1 VYLLLDCC
9 CRKACS
15 LGISEEVV
23 FLPSISTE
31 EKNSLLLH
39 CFCVIYTPKD
49 EHFGIVP
56 IEAMSVGKPVVACN
70 SGGPVE
76 SCRDGVTG
84 FTCPSEPEEFARA
97 MNHLG
102 DGHNKA
108 DRMGYL
114 AQARIMNVFSRK
126 SFGEEL
132 HSHLTYLSSTA
143 CFPAVFCY
151 PGRFFLVCILL
162 CFITWVIQRSTFIK
176 IDSSKD

>member
-1 VYLLLDCC
+1 
-9 CRKACS
+9 
-15 LGISEEVV
+15 
-23 FLPSISTE
+23 
-31 EKNSLLLH
+31 
-39 CFCVIYTPKD
+39 
-49 EHFGIVP
+49 
-56 IEAMSVGKPVVACN
+56 MSVGKPVVACN

>member
-1 VYLLLDCC
+1 
-9 CRKACS
+9 
-15 LGISEEVV
+15 
-23 FLPSISTE
+23 
-31 EKNSLLLH
+31 
-39 CFCVIYTPKD
+39 
-49 EHFGIVP
+49 
-56 IEAMSVGKPVVACN
+56 MSVGKPVVACN

-143 CFPAVFCY
+143 CFPACPPSVAVAGKTGHRKTAMRDACAAQH
-151 PGRFFLVCILL
+151 VA
-162 CFITWVIQRSTFIK
+162 
-176 IDSSKD
+176 